1 MPELPRII
9 PFDSAC
15 LAAVVA
21 ETRHLIGGRI
31 QKVVRVRPHTVA
43 LAIYAGD
50 EEEYVSFSVD
60 PRLPGAYLMSRRPD
74 TDEVDHFVRT
84 LRRFAIGGKIGK
96 WEQRG
101 LDRVLDIGFS
111 TNEGIFQLAFEFVGS
126 QSNALL
132 VDGNLQILGAERKA
146 KAVGGRDLKVGNRY
160 EGLPPRDLPPITEA
174 SHGDDLSGFEGF
186 SPMIRLL
193 VEAGYP
199 GDEIV
204 RRWKESDWSPCYLP
218 ERGAYPLPLEA
229 LGVDCH
235 PRQTYSVG
243 AELSYEGLVRKLL
256 ADQARRETERQL
268 TGLRDKLQKVL
279 VQIEKAEEEA
289 QQSEHLQQVG
299 DLILAYQTQIP
310 ERAETYETMSFAGE
324 PVTIKLDP
332 ELGAVKNAQKYY
344 KRSKKLKASA
354 AAVPARKAE
363 VQDQL
368 RQVLADIDRLER
380 TPMQAFYD
388 QALKS
393 AREDVQNR
401 HGEREKPFE
410 GKAIRTSTTASGR
423 AVVYGLN
430 AEANDYLMR
439 RLGKPNDLWFH
450 VRGATSAHAILMT
463 EGKPDRV
470 SPADIAEVAKLV
482 VRHSSQKHSSIV
494 PVDYTLKK
502 FVRRQKGKV
511 LGAATYTN
519 EKTVHVE
526 RED

>member
-1 MPELPRII
+1 MPEMPRII

-15 LAAVVA
+15 LAAVVS
-21 ETRHLIGGRI
+21 ETRNLIGGRI
-31 QKVVRVRPHTVA
+31 QKVLRVRPNTIA
-43 LAIYAGD
+43 LAIYAGE

-74 TDEVDHFVRT
+74 TDEVDHFVRS
-84 LRRFAIGGKIGK
+84 LRQFAMGGKIGK

-101 LDRVLDIGFS
+101 LDRVLDIGFTTS
-111 TNEGIFQLAFEFVGS
+111 EGIFQLVFEFVGS
-126 QSNALL
+126 QSNAFL
-132 VDGNLQILGAERKA
+132 VDERLKILGAERKA
-146 KAVGGRDLKVGNRY
+146 KAVGGRDLRVGNQY
-160 EGLPPRDLPPITEA
+160 EGLPPRGLPPITEA
-174 SHGDDLSGFEGF
+174 NAGDDLSGFEGY
-186 SPMIRLL
+186 SPMIRML

-204 RRWKESDWSPCYLP
+204 RRWREDDWSPCYLP
-218 ERGAYPLPLEA
+218 ERGAYPLPLDA
-229 LGVDCH
+229 LGVECV
-235 PRQTYSVG
+235 PRQSYSVG
-243 AELSYEGLVRKLL
+243 AETSYEGLVRTLL

-268 TGLRDKLQKVL
+268 TSLRDKLQKVL
-279 VQIEKAEEEA
+279 IQIEKAEEEA

-299 DLILAYQTQIP
+299 DLILAYQMDIP
-310 ERAETYETMSFAGE
+310 ERAESYETVSFAGE
-324 PVTIKLDP
+324 PITIKLDP

-354 AAVPARKAE
+354 AAVPARRAE
-363 VQDQL
+363 VEDQL
-368 RQVLADIDRLER
+368 RQVLADLDKMER
-380 TPMQAFYD
+380 TPQKAFYD

-393 AREDVQNR
+393 AREDVQNK

-410 GKAIRTSTTASGR
+410 GKAIRTSTTSAGR
-423 AVVYGLN
+423 TVVYGMN
-430 AEANDYLMR
+430 SEANDYLMR

-463 EGKPDRV
+463 EGKPERV
-470 SPADIAEVAKLV
+470 TPAEIAEVAKLV
-482 VRHSSQKHSSIV
+482 VRHSSQKHSSMV